1 MAGHTKLRREI
12 EPRWVAE
19 YCAKFYPNYPV
30 RYRCP
35 LGPVPPGLA
44 EGFPPEKALRIA
56 RPWRPEVDALV
67 IAPKELILVEAKVFK
82 YMDGLSKLP
91 IYRDLIDSTPE
102 LEQYK
107 KLPRRMQ
114 LLLPAKLD
122 WVETAAKAVGVETV
136 VWAPDWVKAVWEE
149 RDKYWTKEAV
159 EAREERKRILRA
171 IGYV

>member
-1 MAGHTKLRREI
+1 
-12 EPRWVAE
+12 
-19 YCAKFYPNYPV
+19 
-30 RYRCP
+30 
-35 LGPVPPGLA
+35 LA

-91 IYRDLIDSTPE
+91 VYRDLIDSTPE

-159 EAREERKRILRA
+159 QAREERKRILKA
-171 IGYV
+171 IGYE